1 MDLNWSRM
9 PDINLFYVSINSLIN
24 KSWLCNSLDY
34 FVMSLWLSVLYC
46 LKPDFVVFYLSL
58 TLCFF
63 NSLKPAFFDIFFL
76 HRI

>member
-1 MDLNWSRM
+1 MGLNWSRM

-46 LKPDFVVFYLSL
+46 LKP
-58 TLCFF
+58 
-63 NSLKPAFFDIFFL
+63 AFFVNFL
-76 HRI
+76 FSLDLNNKKNLQILSVA

>member
-24 KSWLCNSLDY
+24 KSCLCNSLDY

-46 LKPDFVVFYLSL
+46 LKP
-58 TLCFF
+58 
-63 NSLKPAFFDIFFL
+63 AFFDIFISL
-76 HRI
+76 DLNNKKNLQILSVA

>member
-34 FVMSLWLSVLYC
+34 FFMSLWLSVLYC
-46 LKPDFVVFYLSL
+46 LKP
-58 TLCFF
+58 
-63 NSLKPAFFDIFFL
+63 AFFDIFLF
-76 HRI
+76 HWS

>member
-24 KSWLCNSLDY
+24 KSRLCNSLDY

-46 LKPDFVVFYLSL
+46 LKPP
-58 TLCFF
+58 FF
-63 NSLKPAFFDIFFL
+63 GIFLF
-76 HRI
+76 HWI

>member
-46 LKPDFVVFYLSL
+46 LKP
-58 TLCFF
+58 
-63 NSLKPAFFDIFFL
+63 AFFGIFFISL
-76 HRI
+76 DLNNKKNLQILSVA

>member
-34 FVMSLWLSVLYC
+34 FVLSLWLSVLYC
-46 LKPDFVVFYLSL
+46 LKP
-58 TLCFF
+58 
-63 NSLKPAFFDIFFL
+63 AFFWYFFISL
-76 HRI
+76 DLNNKKNLQILSVA

>member
-1 MDLNWSRM
+1 MGLNWSRM

-46 LKPDFVVFYLSL
+46 LKP
-58 TLCFF
+58 
-63 NSLKPAFFDIFFL
+63 AFFDIFYF
-76 HRI
+76 IGFK